1 MYADIKTCL
10 GTIWKKHTF
19 LTRKGKYNIGLFSV
33 MTFFLKSYSQK
44 QFLTRIFADIGRNL
58 PT

>member
-10 GTIWKKHTF
+10 GTIWKNPHFFDTKREIQYRSIF
-19 LTRKGKYNIGLFSV
+19 CFDI
-33 MTFFLKSYSQK
+33 FLKSYSQK
-44 QFLTRIFADIGRNL
+44 EFLTRIFADIGRNL